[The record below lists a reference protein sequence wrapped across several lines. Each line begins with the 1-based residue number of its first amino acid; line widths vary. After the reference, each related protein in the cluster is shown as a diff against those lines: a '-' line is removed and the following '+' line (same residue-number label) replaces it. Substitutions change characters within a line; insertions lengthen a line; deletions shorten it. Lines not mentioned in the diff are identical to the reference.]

1 MDLFKEVLPSLLK
14 NSNNHLVNTVDEEK
28 QYVPFVVNKAL
39 SQHIDCIFYVNEMN
53 KNHHIDNRMQY
64 DYYFYSLR
72 RYNRQYQKWFKN
84 KNSDDLELV
93 KEYYG
98 YSTIKAKQV
107 LEILSDE
114 EIKYI
119 KKRMDKGG
127 ISTKAK

>member
-1 MDLFKEVLPSLLK
+1 MNFFDFLNSINDNKKDLIREDPLTEKE
-14 NSNNHLVNTVDEEK
+14 
-28 QYVPFVVNKAL
+28 YVPFMINRGL
-39 SQHIDCIFYVNEMN
+39 SYFPDTILYANEMN